1 MNFQIKN
8 RKGGKIKMGRKIIVI
23 LSVLILIV
31 VVVIAG
37 IRYKAD
43 KVNYDFKVQSWVN
56 TTGSDTYNSVI
67 QITKVTS
74 DTLSFKIT
82 TKYNEQTETFEGV
95 AKITNNDTAEL
106 IDNNTHI
113 LFELDTVNNTLEF
126 QTEGFENLGLSH
138 AYYNV
143 K

>member
-1 MNFQIKN
+1 MT
-8 RKGGKIKMGRKIIVI
+8 RKIIVI

-67 QITKVTS
+67 QITKVTK
-74 DTLSFKIT
+74 DTLNFVIT
-82 TKYNEQTETFEGV
+82 TKYNKQAETFEGV

-106 IDNNTHI
+106 IDNDTHI
-113 LFELDTVNNTLEF
+113 LFELDTTNNTLEF
-126 QTEGFENLGLSH
+126 QTSGFENLGLSH

>member
-1 MNFQIKN
+1 
-8 RKGGKIKMGRKIIVI
+8 MGRKIIVI